1 MLPDLEDDPLIAVV
15 EAPYTAFML
24 EAGSSGLGRRMDSP
38 LVRGAGKFLNCSPV
52 DKGGGRLFENRSCG
66 EGPYG
71 GPLSLERDRRG
82 GIVVGFA

>member
-24 EAGSSGLGRRMDSP
+24 EAGSSGLGRWMDSP
-38 LVRGAGKFLNCSPV
+38 SIRGGEFLNCASL
-52 DKGGGRLFENRSCG
+52 DKGGDCLFEDMSCG
-66 EGPYG
+66 KGPYG

>member
-15 EAPYTAFML
+15 EAPYSAFML
-24 EAGSSGLGRRMDSP
+24 KAGSSGLGRWMDSP
-38 LVRGAGKFLNCSPV
+38 FVRGGEFLNSPSL
-52 DKGGGRLFENRSCG
+52 DKGGDCLFEDKSCG

-82 GIVVGFA
+82 GIVDGFA

>member
-1 MLPDLEDDPLIAVV
+1 MLPDLEDDPLITVV

-24 EAGSSGLGRRMDSP
+24 ETGSSGLGRRMDSP
-38 LVRGAGKFLNCSPV
+38 LVRGGKFLNSSSV
-52 DKGGGRLFENRSCG
+52 DKGGDRLFEDRSCG

-82 GIVVGFA
+82 GIVVGFT